1 MANIY
6 FDYFYI
12 FGLND
17 IFEMPFYIRDV
28 SVFLRYIRI
37 RIRWI
42 SVISANDFCPKPLSF
57 DNKVLPR
64 LFGTREYYC
73 SFNIFRESG
82 RTHKSR

>member
-1 MANIY
+1 MDSKKWLI
-6 FDYFYI
+6 FILTIFI
-12 FGLND
+12 FFGLND

-57 DNKVLPR
+57 DMAPDEL
-64 LFGTREYYC
+64 
-73 SFNIFRESG
+73 
-82 RTHKSR
+82 

>member
-57 DNKVLPR
+57 DMAPDDK
-64 LFGTREYYC
+64 E
-73 SFNIFRESG
+73 
-82 RTHKSR
+82 K